1 MRIGDLIMSRTVFIG
16 HRKIFAKKLDERL
29 IDTITAEL
37 QNGCR
42 FFTMGTHGEFD
53 TLALN
58 ICRRLRKEYPD
69 LDIEVVITSL
79 NSIRSTVGNGCQ
91 SPYADVKTVMYD
103 IEDTHFKRQITLSN
117 RQMIEHC
124 DTLIC
129 YVDEKAY
136 SSGAKAAL
144 NYAKKKGLKIINLHR
159 EEDKPFYGMT
169 AEEIKDNLNSLC
181 KKISEKNDP

>member
-1 MRIGDLIMSRTVFIG
+1 MSRTGFIG
-16 HRKIFAKKLDERL
+16 HRKIFAKTLEKRL
-29 IDTITAEL
+29 TDTMTA
-37 QNGCR
+37 QIRNSCR

-53 TLALN
+53 NLALN
-58 ICRRLRKEYPD
+58 ICRRLRESYPD
-69 LDIEVVITSL
+69 LVIEVVITNL
-79 NSIRSTVGNGCQ
+79 NAINCTVGNDYQ

-117 RQMIEHC
+117 RRMIDTC

-136 SSGAKAAL
+136 SSGAKTAL
-144 NYAKKKGLKIINLHR
+144 NYAKKKGLKIINLYR
-159 EEDKPFYGMT
+159 EEDTPFYGMT

-181 KKISEKNDP
+181 KKI

>member
-1 MRIGDLIMSRTVFIG
+1 MSRTVFIG
-16 HRKIFAKKLDERL
+16 HRKIFAKTLDKRL
-29 IDTITAEL
+29 MDTITAEI

-42 FFTMGTHGEFD
+42 FFTMCTHGDFD

-58 ICRRLRKEYPD
+58 ICRKLRKDHPD
-69 LDIEVVITSL
+69 IDIEVVITSL
-79 NSIRSTVGNGCQ
+79 NAINSTVGNGCQ
-91 SPYADVKTVMYD
+91 STYADVKTVMHN
-103 IEDTHFKRQITLSN
+103 IEETHFKRQISLSN
-117 RQMIEHC
+117 RQMIETC

-136 SSGAKAAL
+136 KSGAKAAL
-144 NYAKKKGLKIINLHR
+144 NYAKRKGLKIINLYR

-181 KKISEKNDP
+181 KKILEKK